1 MPPIANLLVYL
12 VVGCLGGFLGLYSRL
27 PAGTLLGTVL
37 SVVIFKICMHTSW
50 QTPKAYGFGCQV
62 LLGVLI
68 ALTFSPSMLPLMK
81 QLLAPMI
88 LSTLGLI
95 ICGMMMAL
103 IFAKWWPIDLPTA
116 YIATS
121 PGGMVALV
129 PMAVDI
135 HVNAAIIA
143 SFHFFRIFTV
153 VCTAPFLFKFFFK

>member
-1 MPPIANLLVYL
+1 MSPSVSLLIYL
-12 VVGCLGGFLGLYSRL
+12 AIGCVGGLLGYYSRL

-37 SVVIFKICMHTSW
+37 AVIIFKIALNVSW
-50 QTPKAYGFGCQV
+50 QTPKTYGFFCQV

-68 ALTFSPSMLPLMK
+68 GLTFQPC
-81 QLLAPMI
+81 LLRIMASLWAPMMI
-88 LSTLGLI
+88 STAALI
-95 ICGMMMAL
+95 ACGMATAY

-135 HVNAAIIA
+135 HVNAALIA
-143 SFHFFRIFTV
+143 SFHFLRIFTV
-153 VCTAPFLFKFFFK
+153 VSTAPFLFKFILK